1 MGIAV
6 CSLGHCHPRLVA
18 AIREQASKLM
28 HVSNLYFTEP
38 QGVMAQEMNGEP
50 ADPNLGQNLNA
61 NQVVATVN
69 GEEISSQQ
77 LSQQANVNQI
87 LQQVSQVDQQL
98 AQLLASSEAGKTV
111 LNELQKAKLDSL
123 IDNVLLEQAAE
134 ESDISLS
141 QAEKDEI
148 YQQQKNAIIKQQQMN
163 EEQFLSILEQQGYEN
178 EAAYKEEFSNN
189 PQIKINKLIEEE
201 VVANIEVSEDELQQA
216 YDENKDA
223 LAQSGQDAS
232 FEKIKPQLEQ
242 MLKQQKQGQAIN
254 QYLSE
259 LKEDAE
265 IEKNI

>member
-1 MGIAV
+1 MKKILV
-6 CSLGHCHPRLVA
+6 SLLLITV
-18 AIREQASKLM
+18 LM
-28 HVSNLYFTEP
+28 VPTA
-38 QGVMAQEMNGEP
+38 VMAQEMNGEP

-148 YQQQKNAIIKQQQMN
+148 YEQQKSQILQQNQMDQ
-163 EEQFLSILEQQGYEN
+163 EQFLSILEQQGYED

-201 VVANIEVSEDELQQA
+201 VLANIEISEEELQQA
-216 YDENKDA
+216 YEENKDA
-223 LAQSGQDAS
+223 FAQSGQENTS
-232 FEKIKPQLEQ
+232 FEDLKPQLEQ
-242 MLKQQKQGQAIN
+242 MLKQQKQSQAIN

-259 LKEDAE
+259 LREDAE

>member
-1 MGIAV
+1 MKKILV
-6 CSLGHCHPRLVA
+6 SLLLIIV
-18 AIREQASKLM
+18 LM
-28 HVSNLYFTEP
+28 VPTA
-38 QGVMAQEMNGEP
+38 VMAQEMNGEP

-61 NQVVATVN
+61 NQAVATVN

-77 LSQQANVNQI
+77 LAQQANVNQI
-87 LQQVSQVDQQL
+87 LQQVSQIDQQL
-98 AQLLASSEAGKTV
+98 AQLLASSEAGNTV
-111 LNELQKAKLDSL
+111 LEELQKAKLDSL

-134 ESDISLS
+134 ESDISLT

-148 YQQQKNAIIKQQQMN
+148 YEQQKSQILQQNQMD

-201 VVANIEVSEDELQQA
+201 VLANIEISEEELQQA

-223 LAQSGQDAS
+223 FAQSGQENTS
-232 FEKIKPQLEQ
+232 FEDLKPQLEQ
-242 MLKQQKQGQAIN
+242 MLKQQKQTQAIN
-254 QYLSE
+254 QYLDQLRE
-259 LKEDAE
+259 NAE